1 MSPIES
7 VNQAALVDFTKRL
20 IQTPSPSG
28 EEEAISQL
36 VVEEMEK
43 VGFDQVLV
51 DEQSNVLGIFGK
63 PSPGRDL
70 LFLAHIDHAETGGM
84 VDPFSGKEI
93 DGALMGQEGRVI
105 YGRGA
110 CDMKGALASM
120 VYAVDSLARSGHRM
134 GGRTMVLAFTR
145 EEWGTGEGLRYAVE
159 NWDIQADMAVSGEAT
174 HLDVY
179 IGHRGSMQFKVT
191 TRGRTS
197 HASNPSRGINAIDQM
212 NHFLNALH
220 ASYRMPSH
228 PFLGDA
234 TFAVLDIRAEPG
246 ARTAVVP
253 DLCEIIVDRR
263 YFPDEDREA
272 LIGELKE
279 LVRLAKET
287 NLELDANVELHKD
300 SRPLLCD
307 PDIEIVQILQRS
319 RQAVLGEPSKLG
331 AWRFGID
338 VFAVEDRGIPCVGL
352 GPGEEIFAHTP
363 QDHVRIHD
371 LVAASEIYAR
381 AAMEVSSG
389 SYS

>member
-1 MSPIES
+1 
-7 VNQAALVDFTKRL
+7 
-20 IQTPSPSG
+20 
-28 EEEAISQL
+28 
-36 VVEEMEK
+36 
-43 VGFDQVLV
+43 
-51 DEQSNVLGIFGK
+51 
-63 PSPGRDL
+63 
-70 LFLAHIDHAETGGM
+70 
-84 VDPFSGKEI
+84 
-93 DGALMGQEGRVI
+93 
-105 YGRGA
+105 
-110 CDMKGALASM
+110 
-120 VYAVDSLARSGHRM
+120 
-134 GGRTMVLAFTR
+134 
-145 EEWGTGEGLRYAVE
+145 
-159 NWDIQADMAVSGEAT
+159 MAVSGEAT
-174 HLDVY
+174 NLDIY
-179 IGHRGSMQFKVT
+179 IGHRGSMQFKIT
-191 TRGRTS
+191 SRGRTS

-212 NHFLNALH
+212 NHFLNTLH
-220 ASYRMPSH
+220 TSYRMPSH

-253 DLCEIIVDRR
+253 DLCEIILDRR
-263 YFPDEDREA
+263 YFPDEDRETLA
-272 LIGELKE
+272 GELRE

-287 NLELDANVELHKD
+287 NPELDAAVELHKD

-307 PDIEIVQILQRS
+307 PDVEIVQILQRS

-352 GPGEEIFAHTP
+352 GPGKEIFVHTP